1 MNFIKKY
8 LNNLKYGTRNYNTEI
23 RLDVLSIYL
32 DEIGIKSIH
41 YTRNDYEIVMEFNDG
56 TILKGWN
63 ENKWYAWLSSG
74 EINFSNG
81 KLIRWSKKMPNV
93 ELALRLKKI
102 VKNFD
107 NQKYDNFDHTQYLPK
122 SLIRKLKLE
131 KLEKSK

>member
-122 SLIRKLKLE
+122 SLIRKLKLQ